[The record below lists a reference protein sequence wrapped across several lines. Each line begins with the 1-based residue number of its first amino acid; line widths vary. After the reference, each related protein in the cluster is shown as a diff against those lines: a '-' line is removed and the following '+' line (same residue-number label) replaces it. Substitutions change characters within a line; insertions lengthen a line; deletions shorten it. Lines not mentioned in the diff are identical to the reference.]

1 MFRHLASFP
10 SGKSAQNSPPPPVLR
25 RVFHIFAGSLIPLG
39 GLTLPHTYFM
49 PLLVGL
55 VVIGVVLELVRAR
68 CGRLNRRLLSM
79 FSPLMKTE
87 EDSRVTG
94 ATFMLIA
101 GLIAFLV
108 FDKHV
113 AAAAMLFLS
122 LGDPAA
128 ALVGTRLPGP
138 RFFGKSP
145 GGTLAFVVVALAVC
159 AGLVWTGVSPFS
171 WELVAG
177 AVVAAFVELLPAPLD
192 DNLTVPLVSG
202 GAMHLLGA

>member
-1 MFRHLASFP
+1 M
-10 SGKSAQNSPPPPVLR
+10 
-25 RVFHIFAGSLIPLG
+25 G
-39 GLTLPHTYFM
+39 GLALPHTYFM

-55 VVIGVVLELVRAR
+55 VVIGVVLEIVRAR
-68 CGRLNRRLLSM
+68 WGRLNRRLLSM

-171 WELVAG
+171 WGLVAG
-177 AVVAAFVELLPAPLD
+177 AVVAAVVELLPAPLD

-202 GAMHLLGA
+202 SAMHLLGA

>member
-1 MFRHLASFP
+1 
-10 SGKSAQNSPPPPVLR
+10 
-25 RVFHIFAGSLIPLG
+25 
-39 GLTLPHTYFM
+39 M
-49 PLLVGL
+49 PLLVAL

-68 CGRLNRRLLSM
+68 WGRLNRRLLNM

-87 EDSRVTG
+87 EDSRFTG

-108 FDKHV
+108 FDRHV

-171 WELVAG
+171 WGLVTG
-177 AVVAAFVELLPAPLD
+177 AVVAAVVELLPAPFD

-202 GAMHLLGA
+202 GVMHLVGA